1 MKNWINDVVMEI
13 LTQNFPNDKFYLEEK
28 KEKIKNLNIF
38 ESLNW
43 IETNFDS
50 SLKYQ
55 FCQKTKFTLEDLHYF
70 HKIYLKF

>member
-13 LTQNFPNDKFYLEEK
+13 LTQNFPNDKFYLKEK
-28 KEKIKNLNIF
+28 KEKIKNFNIS
-38 ESLNW
+38 ETLNW
-43 IETNFDS
+43 IETNLDS

-55 FCQKTKFTLEDLHYF
+55 FCQKTNFTLEDLYYF